1 METWFWI
8 LGSVLLFLA
17 IAGNGFTIFLV
28 CSRGNL
34 RTKTNAFI
42 VSLAVADSGVSLGVI
57 PSLLACDVTNTCYWS
72 LQVFLSWNDVVR
84 WLFSYLSVLNLCSL
98 VLDRYI
104 AIVKP
109 FKYITFMTIVCYSS
123 DNFLLDSVI
132 YTGCFQ
138 DRTSALL
145 RDPSD
150 QYRCSCGLNSMEI
163 FPCVLQVLCFASM
176 LLHVWSASTLA
187 KQLTYHPPSSTLLAL
202 IGASAFAFNKY
213 PHKPYIF

>member
-1 METWFWI
+1 METWFCI
-8 LGSVLLFLA
+8 LGSVLSFLVFLA
-17 IAGNGFTIFLV
+17 IAGNGITIFLV

-42 VSLAVADSGVSLGVI
+42 VSLTVADSRVGLGVI
-57 PSLLACDVTNTCYWS
+57 PSLLACDVTNAFYWP
-72 LQVFLSWNDVVR
+72 QVFPSWNDVVR

-123 DNFLLDSVI
+123 DNVLLDSVI
-132 YTGCFQ
+132 YTGYVQ

-145 RDPSD
+145 
-150 QYRCSCGLNSMEI
+150 
-163 FPCVLQVLCFASM
+163 
-176 LLHVWSASTLA
+176 
-187 KQLTYHPPSSTLLAL
+187 
-202 IGASAFAFNKY
+202 
-213 PHKPYIF
+213 

>member
-1 METWFWI
+1 MFWRRGCLSFYLQLI
-8 LGSVLLFLA
+8 RTPLNCHHVTADGDLVLDSWLGSFVSCHRWKW
-17 IAGNGFTIFLV
+17 ITIFLV

-84 WLFSYLSVLNLCSL
+84 QLFSYLSVLNLCSL

-109 FKYITFMTIVCYSS
+109 FKYITFMTIVCYTRS
-123 DNFLLDSVI
+123 
-132 YTGCFQ
+132 
-138 DRTSALL
+138 R
-145 RDPSD
+145 
-150 QYRCSCGLNSMEI
+150 
-163 FPCVLQVLCFASM
+163 
-176 LLHVWSASTLA
+176 
-187 KQLTYHPPSSTLLAL
+187 KQ
-202 IGASAFAFNKY
+202 
-213 PHKPYIF
+213 